1 MRLFSDENL
10 IVDFPPLFWKLLVGT
25 EPAVGDVEAVDSDW
39 CALRPKARSRLP
51 CIVKVT
57 NFHRFRHNGG
67 QKLKKNRIFDF
78 FCFSFYGLMFSLG
91 GVAQE
96 SSFAKR
102 AAPSNQNEGC
112 FF

>member
-1 MRLFSDENL
+1 MGRLFSDENL

-67 QKLKKNRIFDF
+67 QKLKKT
-78 FCFSFYGLMFSLG
+78 GSLI
-91 GVAQE
+91 
-96 SSFAKR
+96 SFA
-102 AAPSNQNEGC
+102 
-112 FF
+112 FLFMV